1 MLKDLKSEEV
11 EFGLAREFLLELRR
25 EFREG
30 DEKSV
35 KVAELRRIEQG
46 GRIIEEFVQEFWKVA
61 KGSSYKERILVEE
74 FEKRMSKVIKK
85 KLIEAEKLPASI
97 EQ

>member
-46 GRIIEEFVQEFWKVA
+46 GRIIEEFVQEF
-61 KGSSYKERILVEE
+61 
-74 FEKRMSKVIKK
+74 
-85 KLIEAEKLPASI
+85 
-97 EQ
+97 